1 MEAWQQV
8 PSRIRTPVPRTVSIL
23 PEMRGCWHWFWR
35 AGAGYGNDSTDDH
48 IVYGGSY
55 RSESGGNGVRLS
67 NIMISRGP
75 EGARF
80 ALIRADAPVPKGHPE
95 TAGRSGGA
103 Q

>member
-1 MEAWQQV
+1 
-8 PSRIRTPVPRTVSIL
+8 
-23 PEMRGCWHWFWR
+23 MRGCWHWFWR